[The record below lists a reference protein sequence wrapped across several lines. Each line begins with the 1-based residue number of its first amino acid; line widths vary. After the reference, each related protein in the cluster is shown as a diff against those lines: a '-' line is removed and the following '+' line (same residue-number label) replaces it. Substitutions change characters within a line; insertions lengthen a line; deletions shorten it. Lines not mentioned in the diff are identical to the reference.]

1 MGQDLLLGD
10 KLWMLRVL
18 PSILKHAMAM
28 SGSCCTD
35 TSPAPFKSVLSIQQK
50 KQQLQLQQ
58 QQQQQHQLAL
68 EYEEKHSMDSA
79 VSTRS
84 DL

>member
-1 MGQDLLLGD
+1 MCM
-10 KLWMLRVL
+10 KNTS

-50 KQQLQLQQ
+50 KQQLQQLQQLQQ
-58 QQQQQHQLAL
+58 QQQQQQQLAL
-68 EYEEKHSMDSA
+68 ADEEKQSLDSA
-79 VSTRS
+79 ASTRS